1 MSKRVYL
8 SIDISVIPEQEDTPV
23 SLRIQVSA
31 ATVKALHT
39 RLQQAYLK
47 DDVRV
52 VRRTTVL
59 IDLLVHHV
67 PMAVLCERWRLSV
80 SCLYDWQKAFL
91 LRGLDSLISRHS
103 GGRPEKLTPSQKK
116 RLVELIEAGPL
127 VVGCE
132 TACWNSVLI
141 RVLIWREF
149 GVLYN
154 RHYVCTLLHNLGFS
168 FQKARF
174 VSDHLDAAK
183 RLAWLQ
189 DKWPAIVGAAKR
201 CKGLILFEDEASF
214 AQWGSLSYTWAR
226 RGHQPEVPT
235 SGKRKGY
242 KVFGAIEY
250 FSGRLFYRGI
260 EGRFNSESY
269 QGFLQMI
276 MAQTSEHL
284 FLIHDGARYHTSAA
298 TQAFLAAHSDR
309 ITEHPLPSYSPDY
322 NPIEYLWKKTKQRA
336 THNKYFNEFTAL
348 TVSVDKALA
357 YFATHP
363 EEVRGLSLAFM
374 CRVRYLPLRTIS
386 SPSGLWRLS
395 YIPFPTTHPH
405 CRPSSMRHL
414 SSHSRWNGSPPA
426 FLRSPDAWKS
436 FVTAWMTTW

>member
-1 MSKRVYL
+1 MSKRVYV
-8 SIDISVIPEQEDTPV
+8 SRDISDTTAQEDTPV

-39 RLQQAYLK
+39 RLPQAYLK
-47 DDVRV
+47 DDVRL
-52 VRRTTVL
+52 VRRTTVV

-67 PMAVLCERWRLSV
+67 PMAVLCERWDLSS
-80 SCLYDWQKAFL
+80 SCLYDWQRAFL
-91 LRGLDSLISRHS
+91 LHGMESLHYRHS
-103 GGRPEKLTPSQKK
+103 GGRRPKLTPRQKK
-116 RLVELIEAGPL
+116 RLVELLEAGPP

-132 TACWNSVLI
+132 TACWTSVLL

-154 RHYVCTLLHNLGFS
+154 RQYVCTLLHNLGCS

-189 DKWPAIVGAAKR
+189 DKWPAIVRAAKR
-201 CKGLILFEDEASF
+201 CKGVILFEDEASF
-214 AQWGSLSYTWAR
+214 AQWGSVSYTWAR
-226 RGHQPEVPT
+226 RGRQPEVPT

-242 KVFGAIEY
+242 KVFGAIDS
-250 FSGRLFYRGI
+250 FSGRRFFQGI

-269 QGFLQMI
+269 QAFLQMI
-276 MAQTSEHL
+276 LAQTTQHL

-298 TQAFLAAHSDR
+298 TQAFLAAHRDR
-309 ITEHPLPSYSPDY
+309 ITAEPLPSYSPDY
-322 NPIEYLWKKTKQRA
+322 NPIEFLWKKTKQRA
-336 THNKYFNEFTAL
+336 THNQYFKEFIAL

-363 EEVRGLSLAFM
+363 DTVLGLFGRYCEE
-374 CRVRYLPLRTIS
+374 
-386 SPSGLWRLS
+386 SGLKLKQ
-395 YIPFPTTHPH
+395 
-405 CRPSSMRHL
+405 
-414 SSHSRWNGSPPA
+414 A
-426 FLRSPDAWKS
+426 A
-436 FVTAWMTTW
+436 

>member
-1 MSKRVYL
+1 MSKRVYV
-8 SIDISVIPEQEDTPV
+8 SRDISDTTAQEDTPV

-39 RLQQAYLK
+39 RLPQAYLK
-47 DDVRV
+47 DDVRL
-52 VRRTTVL
+52 VRRTTVV

-67 PMAVLCERWRLSV
+67 PMAVLCERWDLSS
-80 SCLYDWQKAFL
+80 SCLYDWQRAFL
-91 LRGLDSLISRHS
+91 LHGMESLPYRHS
-103 GGRPEKLTPSQKK
+103 GGRRPKLTPRQKK
-116 RLVELIEAGPL
+116 RLVELLEAGPP

-132 TACWNSVLI
+132 TACWTSVLL

-154 RHYVCTLLHNLGFS
+154 RQYVCTLLHNLGCS

-189 DKWPAIVGAAKR
+189 DKWPAIVRAAKR
-201 CKGLILFEDEASF
+201 CKGVILFEDEASF
-214 AQWGSLSYTWAR
+214 AQWGSVSYTWAR
-226 RGHQPEVPT
+226 RGRQPEVPT

-242 KVFGAIEY
+242 KVFGAIDS
-250 FSGRLFYRGI
+250 FSGRRFFQGI

-269 QGFLQMI
+269 QAFLQMI
-276 MAQTSEHL
+276 LAQTTQHL

-298 TQAFLAAHSDR
+298 TQAFLAAHRDR
-309 ITEHPLPSYSPDY
+309 ITAEPLPSYSPDY
-322 NPIEYLWKKTKQRA
+322 NPIEFLWKKTKQRA
-336 THNKYFNEFTAL
+336 THNQYFKEFIAL

-363 EEVRGLSLAFM
+363 DTVLGLFGRYCEE
-374 CRVRYLPLRTIS
+374 
-386 SPSGLWRLS
+386 SGLKLKQ
-395 YIPFPTTHPH
+395 
-405 CRPSSMRHL
+405 
-414 SSHSRWNGSPPA
+414 A
-426 FLRSPDAWKS
+426 A
-436 FVTAWMTTW
+436 